1 MHVSLGFPFLS
12 SGSALR
18 VRWLGSALGVRWLGS
33 ALGVRW
39 LGSTLGVRWLTQ
51 FFYLVTAVIVL
62 QGATVQD
69 LMRAVE
75 KETARRCVR
84 AGRTSHLSW

>member
-18 VRWLGSALGVRWLGS
+18 VRWLGSALGARWLGS
-33 ALGVRW
+33 TLGARW

-51 FFYLVTAVIVL
+51 FFLF
-62 QGATVQD
+62 GNS
-69 LMRAVE
+69 
-75 KETARRCVR
+75 CHS
-84 AGRTSHLSW
+84 TSGGHSTGPYESSGEGDSQKMC